1 MTGNLDPGTVCID
14 GPICRCRRFRKPM
27 GNPDDGHSSWL
38 IVLVK
43 THWSGIRGTVH
54 DIMRQSR
61 SRSVVSHA
69 FQVHTTF
76 WKPLHMQYRMPVVCS
91 ALCPAL
97 QNYKNYLTGFWCI
110 PSTLILYSLY
120 TAIYKLA
127 LLAFSC
133 ICVPP
138 TTIFLSLS
146 LAPSSCELQK
156 KYSVKSRPTRSSPP
170 HQVEKRTPL
179 AWTWLLRA

>member
-38 IVLVK
+38 IVLVR

-76 WKPLHMQYRMPVVCS
+76 
-91 ALCPAL
+91 
-97 QNYKNYLTGFWCI
+97 
-110 PSTLILYSLY
+110 
-120 TAIYKLA
+120 
-127 LLAFSC
+127 
-133 ICVPP
+133 
-138 TTIFLSLS
+138 
-146 LAPSSCELQK
+146 
-156 KYSVKSRPTRSSPP
+156 
-170 HQVEKRTPL
+170 
-179 AWTWLLRA
+179 